1 MCAYQ
6 ETDSTL
12 SAACAVISNI
22 SDAESKGVM
31 SKIHYVLPGDIDC
44 GQRKKKTRRARRPT
58 LASALRQA
66 RKVGASV
73 SGATISAD
81 GSVTIT
87 FGQPTVAESENEW
100 DTVQ

>member
-44 GQRKKKTRRARRPT
+44 GQRKKEN
-58 LASALRQA
+58 QA
-66 RKVGASV
+66 RAQTHACLGAEA
-73 SGATISAD
+73 GAQ
-81 GSVTIT
+81 GG
-87 FGQPTVAESENEW
+87 GQRQRRY
-100 DTVQ
+100 DLC